1 MGQIMQTQ
9 ALQTYRSNDGPRPLT
24 TSAPPKISTNRSTT
38 SSSSTASTSPNVPS
52 LPHRAPISSL
62 ASVKHA
68 SSNFQSL
75 RDHSRGPSV
84 SITSGASGCRKDDG
98 AGEGVL
104 GVCCPRFRNVV
115 VVVGGSSSDSAS
127 LSSSGSVIDGLLAV
141 TTRPSTT
148 TPNERRTERAG
159 DEDLET
165 PALVRSARRAFR
177 ISDSTERGERRRL
190 RAIFVTRSQSCYTS
204 GKDKRRGAKDL

>member
-1 MGQIMQTQ
+1 MQTQ

-38 SSSSTASTSPNVPS
+38 SSRSTASTSPNVPS

-62 ASVKHA
+62 TSVKHA

-84 SITSGASGCRKDDG
+84 SITSGASGCRNDDG

-104 GVCCPRFRNVV
+104 GVCCPRFRNAVA
-115 VVVGGSSSDSAS
+115 GSNSDSAS
-127 LSSSGSVIDGLLAV
+127 LSSSGSVIDGLFAV

-148 TPNERRTERAG
+148 TPNERRMERAG
-159 DEDLET
+159 EEDLET
-165 PALVRSARRAFR
+165 PAFARSARRACR
-177 ISDSTERGERRRL
+177 ISDSTLRGERRRL
-190 RAIFVTRSQSCYTS
+190 RAIFVTRSQSCCTS
-204 GKDKRRGAKDL
+204 GKDKWRGVKDWS